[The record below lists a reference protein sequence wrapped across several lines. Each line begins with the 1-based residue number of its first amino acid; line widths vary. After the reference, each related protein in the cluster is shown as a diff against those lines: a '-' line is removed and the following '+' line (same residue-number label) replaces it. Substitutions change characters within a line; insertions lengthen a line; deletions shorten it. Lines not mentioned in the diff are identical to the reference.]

1 MNSLQDL
8 FGLSFNSK
16 LNSIQSSFQTAH
28 DKAVT
33 LISKMND
40 KISEKELGTDAS
52 WSDAENLPEHN
63 YKSSPWGN
71 STIEVTNND
80 VSIDKDTLL
89 QLIKNSEKLIAL
101 EANGVDNWEGYY
113 EAMKELNVDYQ
124 KDAITD
130 DVLIKQYC
138 K

>member
-1 MNSLQDL
+1 MYRVKETFEYLVEDQDN
-8 FGLSFNSK
+8 FCSVQDM
-16 LNSIQSSFQTAH
+16 I
-28 DKAVT
+28 DW
-33 LISKMND
+33 
-40 KISEKELGTDAS
+40 EKELGVDAS
-52 WSDAENLPEHN
+52 WQDVENLPEHD

-71 STIEVTNND
+71 SVIEVTNND
-80 VSIDKDTLL
+80 VSVDKDTLL

-101 EANGVDNWEGYY
+101 EANGVDNWEGYSL
-113 EAMKELNVDYQ
+113 AMKELNVGYQ

>member
-1 MNSLQDL
+1 MYRVKETFEYLVEDQDD
-8 FGLSFNSK
+8 FCSVQDM
-16 LNSIQSSFQTAH
+16 I
-28 DKAVT
+28 DW
-33 LISKMND
+33 
-40 KISEKELGTDAS
+40 EKELGVDAS
-52 WSDAENLPEHN
+52 WQDVENLPEHD

-71 STIEVTNND
+71 SVIEVTNND
-80 VSIDKDTLL
+80 VSVDKDTLL

-113 EAMKELNVDYQ
+113 EAIKELNIGYQ

-130 DVLIKQYC
+130 DVLIEQYC